1 MSAGC
6 DGVSDRTETVLEQ
19 IKSAFAVGLP
29 PIGHGLSIRE
39 CPSPVLTAN
48 PRRGGDLRF
57 SVPMG
62 GWRLGEICHNLG
74 ISVGGISTEE
84 IKAMLKLF
92 YAPNTCS
99 LASHIALEEAG
110 AAYATVRVDFSR
122 SEQRQ
127 PEYLAI
133 NPKGR
138 VPALVTDRGILTET
152 PAILVFIAQSY
163 PEAALVPLHDPFAFA
178 QAQAFNSY
186 LCSTVHVAHAHRM
199 RGERWADDPA
209 AIAEMKRK
217 VPQSVGAAYDLIER
231 DMLKGPWVMGDVYTI
246 CNPYL
251 FTMSEWLE
259 GDGVDLSR
267 LPKVIDHR
275 NRMSERP
282 AVRKAIAEERG

>member
-1 MSAGC
+1 MSAGH
-6 DGVSDRTETVLEQ
+6 DRISDRTETVLEQ

-122 SEQRQ
+122 SAQRASRNTS
-127 PEYLAI
+127 PST
-133 NPKGR
+133 PKGACR
-138 VPALVTDRGILTET
+138 
-152 PAILVFIAQSY
+152 
-163 PEAALVPLHDPFAFA
+163 
-178 QAQAFNSY
+178 
-186 LCSTVHVAHAHRM
+186 
-199 RGERWADDPA
+199 RWLP
-209 AIAEMKRK
+209 I
-217 VPQSVGAAYDLIER
+217 GA
-231 DMLKGPWVMGDVYTI
+231 
-246 CNPYL
+246 
-251 FTMSEWLE
+251 S
-259 GDGVDLSR
+259 
-267 LPKVIDHR
+267 
-275 NRMSERP
+275 
-282 AVRKAIAEERG
+282 